1 MRKYR
6 LHDMPAQID
15 PALARRLK
23 SVHSATIGHFYQ
35 WGFMDGRVQ
44 RLSPGEIVVGTA
56 VTVSI
61 PAQDSTLLHHV
72 LGLVRPGDFLVVER
86 QGDRRHACWGG
97 GVSRAAINAGLVGA
111 VVDGPCTDP
120 DEIRALGFALWCRGV
135 SGITTR
141 LGDIGGRFNEPVS
154 CGGIAVCPG
163 DVVLADEN
171 GVLVLP
177 ADEAAEVAE
186 MAIALTQEIARG
198 EKRLDAGEQL
208 GLVYG
213 ASALVARAA
222 AR

>member
-23 SVHSATIGHFYQ
+23 SVQTATIGHFYQ
-35 WGFMDGRVQ
+35 WGFMDGAVH

-97 GVSRAAINAGLVGA
+97 GVSRAAINAGLAGA
-111 VVDGPCTDP
+111 VIDGPCTDP
-120 DEIRALGFALWCRGV
+120 DEICGLGFPLWCRGV

-198 EKRLDAGEQL
+198 EKRLDAGEHL

-222 AR
+222 AG